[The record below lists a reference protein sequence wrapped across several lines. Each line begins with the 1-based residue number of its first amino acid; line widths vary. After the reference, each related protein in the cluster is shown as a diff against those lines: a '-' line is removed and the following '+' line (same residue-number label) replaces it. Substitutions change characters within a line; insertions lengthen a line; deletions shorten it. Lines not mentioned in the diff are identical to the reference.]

1 MNCCRY
7 KVGEPLDQVYAS
19 TWVML
24 ASVYRVDSED
34 GTTGVEG
41 NKGSTSPANPGEMVE
56 LGH

>member
-1 MNCCRY
+1 MSFCRY

-41 NKGSTSPANPGEMVE
+41 NKGSTGSVGPEEMVE
-56 LGH
+56 PGH